1 MNTSNCHSC
10 ENGLFNLPE
19 RLVLE
24 GYRHWVVGMAIS
36 QRPDLARIESLY
48 GDYFPS
54 DQVRP
59 ALTALM
65 GFINALGI
73 CSTCPLKTFQVGS
86 GHLCRDEAMV
96 LALIAALQHGDE
108 EAAELSLVSLSCKNR
123 CAEVAVA
130 AGELA
135 VILKSANY
143 VLLPISI
150 SVMENILAISRA
162 SRHASDDGYAG
173 AHPASR
179 TLH

>member
-1 MNTSNCHSC
+1 MNVSSCQSC
-10 ENGLFNLPE
+10 ENNLFSTPE

-24 GYRHWVVGMAIS
+24 GYRHWVAGLAIS
-36 QRPDLARIESLY
+36 QRPDLASIQSLFS
-48 GDYFPS
+48 DHLPS
-54 DQVRP
+54 AQVRP

-86 GHLCRDEAMV
+86 GHLCKDEAMV

-135 VILKSANY
+135 FILKSANHI
-143 VLLPISI
+143 LLPISI

-162 SRHASDDGYAG
+162 NGHAKDAQS
-173 AHPASR
+173 HPASP

>member
-1 MNTSNCHSC
+1 MNAFNCHSC
-10 ENGLFNLPE
+10 ENNLFNTPE

-24 GYRHWVVGMAIS
+24 GYRHWVAGMAIA

-48 GDYFPS
+48 SEYLPFK
-54 DQVRP
+54 QVQP
-59 ALTALM
+59 ALSALM

-86 GHLCRDEAMV
+86 GHLCKDEAMV
-96 LALIAALQHGDE
+96 LALIAALQYGDA
-108 EAAELSLVSLSCKNR
+108 EAAELSLTSLSCKNR

-135 VILKSANY
+135 LILKSANH
-143 VLLPISI
+143 VLMPISI
-150 SVMENILAISRA
+150 SVMENILAFSRA
-162 SRHASDDGYAG
+162 TRHAGDAES
-173 AHPASR
+173 HPAPL